1 MIVSSVPVSF
11 TYLDVWKGL
20 EQAWLTQDA
29 RDPSD
34 LRLDPVSVLCQ
45 PILLSLR
52 LEGLGVHAVQLSD
65 ERLLVVDGQ
74 VELRLGSRHRI
85 LRDVQQM
92 VHQLLS
98 PRHPVRHQEVKAQ
111 AGPTLTHLVRCQM
124 AKASKLVEIH
134 LSPYL
139 MSAFLSSLLM
149 RSSIFT
155 KRSSA
160 SIT

>member
-20 EQAWLTQDA
+20 EQTWLTQDA

-74 VELRLGSRHRI
+74 VELRLGSRQRI

-98 PRHPVRHQEVKAQ
+98 PRHPVRHQESVKAQ
-111 AGPTLTHLVRCQM
+111 AGPTWTWLDVRWPWLPNQV
-124 AKASKLVEIH
+124 KIH